1 MTTATIIDLAAC
13 GEVDL
18 TTMLTGPLRRARV
31 VTLETARAETLS
43 AVDREHTLFVLEGT
57 GSAQAGTTTVDLT
70 AGTAVT
76 LPLGGSM
83 TISAGPEP
91 LRYFHAS
98 LMTPSA
104 SAGSLSPTVEEA
116 DAQ

>member
-1 MTTATIIDLAAC
+1 MSTATIIDLAAC

-18 TTMLTGPLRRARV
+18 STMLTGPLRQARV
-31 VTLETARAETLS
+31 VTLDATQAEILS
-43 AVDREHTLFVLEGT
+43 AADREHTLFVLEGT

-76 LPLGGSM
+76 LPLGGTM
-83 TISAGPEP
+83 TISAAREP

-104 SAGSLSPTVEEA
+104 GSLAPTVEEA